1 MTFLVHQYRD
11 HHAIRENLTWL
22 KRIVFLSRT
31 SDSLNEGLP
40 IKMTREKFQ
49 RKRYFSMKKIVGSTL
64 DLSTK
69 AVFSLDK
76 YQLKNMG

>member
-1 MTFLVHQYRD
+1 MESEPFR
-11 HHAIRENLTWL
+11 
-22 KRIVFLSRT
+22 KRT
-31 SDSLNEGLP
+31 SDSLYEGLP

-49 RKRYFSMKKIVGSTL
+49 ENDIFSMRKIVGSIL

-76 YQLKNMG
+76 YLLKNMG